1 MRGGVLPRMP
11 KKGRVTMKKGE
22 IIFSGVCV
30 AFFGFMLFETLDLL
44 EKGRAGEMGSGLWPF
59 LALSAAT
66 VLSLLL
72 MIASVKKARAAA
84 REGNSQPTAEDIA
97 EKKRQRITVAL
108 SIVCFLAYILLMPW
122 IGFILATLLYVLAFA
137 LALGERR
144 RWVLTLSP
152 LLVTAVIMGVFAK
165 FITIPFPK
173 GVGIFADFS
182 RLIY

>member
-1 MRGGVLPRMP
+1 
-11 KKGRVTMKKGE
+11 MKKGE
-22 IIFSGVCV
+22 IVFSAACV
-30 AFFGFMLFETLDLL
+30 AFFGFMLFDTLELIG
-44 EKGRAGEMGSGLWPF
+44 KGRAGEMGSGLWPF
-59 LALSAAT
+59 LSLSAAT

-72 MIASVKKARAAA
+72 LIASVKKARADS
-84 REGNSQPTAEDIA
+84 RESASELTADAIA